1 MKLSYLFKRYTYEK
15 FKFMDPL
22 HSLIR
27 ESLNQRAL
35 GQSKN
40 FEWFITEI
48 GIAALVKDHSKN
60 IASFDPIQEAI
71 ELDLDLSKE
80 EKQLIKLEE
89 KEIILFY
96 L

>member
-1 MKLSYLFKRYTYEK
+1 ME
-15 FKFMDPL
+15 PI

-27 ESLNQRAL
+27 DALNQQPL

-48 GIAALVKDHSKN
+48 GIAAIMKEQKQSIYNL
-60 IASFDPIQEAI
+60 DPIKEAI

-80 EKQLIKLEE
+80 AVSYTHLTLPTKA
-89 KEIILFY
+89 
-96 L
+96 

>member
-1 MKLSYLFKRYTYEK
+1 
-15 FKFMDPL
+15 MDPL

-27 ESLNQRAL
+27 ESLNQRPL

-48 GIAALVKDHSKN
+48 GIAAIMKWQNKN
-60 IASFDPIQEAI
+60 ISSFDPIKEAI

-80 EKQLIKLEE
+80 EKQLIKLDE
-89 KEIILFY
+89 KQVILFY
-96 L
+96 S

>member
-1 MKLSYLFKRYTYEK
+1 
-15 FKFMDPL
+15 MDPL

-27 ESLNQRAL
+27 ESLNQRPL

-48 GIAALVKDHSKN
+48 GIAALMKGQNKN
-60 IASFDPIQEAI
+60 ISSFDPLKEAI

-80 EKQLIKLEE
+80 EKQFIKLDE
-89 KEIILFY
+89 KQIILFY
-96 L
+96 S

>member
-1 MKLSYLFKRYTYEK
+1 
-15 FKFMDPL
+15 MDPL

-27 ESLNQRAL
+27 ESLNQRPL

-48 GIAALVKDHSKN
+48 GIAAHMKGQNKN
-60 IASFDPIQEAI
+60 ISSFDPIKEAI

-80 EKQLIKLEE
+80 EKQLIKLDE
-89 KEIILFY
+89 KQVILFY
-96 L
+96 S

>member
-1 MKLSYLFKRYTYEK
+1 
-15 FKFMDPL
+15 MDPL

-27 ESLNQRAL
+27 DSLNQKPI

-48 GIAALVKDHSKN
+48 GIAAIMVNQDVDIFTL
-60 IASFDPIQEAI
+60 DPIKEAT

-80 EKQLIKLEE
+80 EKESFILDE
-89 KEIILFY
+89 KQILLFY
-96 L
+96 S

>member
-1 MKLSYLFKRYTYEK
+1 
-15 FKFMDPL
+15 MDPL

-27 ESLNQRAL
+27 ESLNQRPL

-48 GIAALVKDHSKN
+48 GIAALLKGQNKN
-60 IASFDPIQEAI
+60 ISSLDPIKEAI

-80 EKQLIKLEE
+80 EKESFILDE
-89 KEIILFY
+89 KQILLFY
-96 L
+96 S

>member
-1 MKLSYLFKRYTYEK
+1 ME
-15 FKFMDPL
+15 PI

-27 ESLNQRAL
+27 DALNQQPI

-48 GIAALVKDHSKN
+48 GIAAIMKEQKQSIYNL
-60 IASFDPIQEAI
+60 DPIKEAI

-80 EKQLIKLEE
+80 EKQLIKLDE
-89 KEIILFY
+89 KQVILFY
-96 L
+96 S

>member
-1 MKLSYLFKRYTYEK
+1 MKLSYLFKRYSYEK

-27 ESLNQRAL
+27 ESLNQKPL
-35 GQSKN
+35 GHSKN

-48 GIAALVKDHSKN
+48 GIAALMKGQNKN
-60 IASFDPIQEAI
+60 ISSFDPIKEAI
-71 ELDLDLSKE
+71 EIDLDLSKE
-80 EKQLIKLEE
+80 DKKIIRLEE
-89 KEIILFY
+89 KQILLFY

>member
-1 MKLSYLFKRYTYEK
+1 
-15 FKFMDPL
+15 MDPL

-27 ESLNQRAL
+27 ESLNQKPI

-48 GIAALVKDHSKN
+48 GIAALMKGQNKN
-60 IASFDPIQEAI
+60 ISSLNPTKEAI

-80 EKQLIKLEE
+80 ERQLIKLEG
-89 KEIILFY
+89 KQIFLFY
-96 L
+96 S

>member
-1 MKLSYLFKRYTYEK
+1 
-15 FKFMDPL
+15 MDPL

-27 ESLNQRAL
+27 ESLNQKPI

-48 GIAALVKDHSKN
+48 GIAALMNGQNES
-60 IASFDPIQEAI
+60 ISSLDPIKEAI

-80 EKQLIKLEE
+80 EKQLLIIEGKQ
-89 KEIILFY
+89 IILFY
-96 L
+96 S

>member
-1 MKLSYLFKRYTYEK
+1 ME
-15 FKFMDPL
+15 PI

-27 ESLNQRAL
+27 DSLNQPPL

-48 GIAALVKDHSKN
+48 GIAAIMKEQKQSIYNL
-60 IASFDPIQEAI
+60 DPIKEAI

-80 EKQLIKLEE
+80 ERQIIMLDEKQIL
-89 KEIILFY
+89 LFY
-96 L
+96 S

>member
-1 MKLSYLFKRYTYEK
+1 
-15 FKFMDPL
+15 MDPL

-27 ESLNQRAL
+27 ESLNQRPL

-48 GIAALVKDHSKN
+48 GIAALMKRQNKN
-60 IASFDPIQEAI
+60 IYSFDPIKEAI

-80 EKQLIKLEE
+80 EKQLIKLDE
-89 KEIILFY
+89 KQVILFY
-96 L
+96 

>member
-1 MKLSYLFKRYTYEK
+1 
-15 FKFMDPL
+15 MDPL

-27 ESLNQRAL
+27 ESLNQRPL

-48 GIAALVKDHSKN
+48 GIVALMKGQSKN
-60 IASFDPIQEAI
+60 ISSLDPIKEAI

-80 EKQLIKLEE
+80 EKQLIKLDE
-89 KEIILFY
+89 KQIILFY
-96 L
+96 S

>member
-1 MKLSYLFKRYTYEK
+1 
-15 FKFMDPL
+15 MDPL

-27 ESLNQRAL
+27 ESLNQRPL

-48 GIAALVKDHSKN
+48 GIAALMKGQNNN
-60 IASFDPIQEAI
+60 ISSFDPITEAI

-80 EKQLIKLEE
+80 EKQLIKLDE
-89 KEIILFY
+89 KQVILFY
-96 L
+96 S

>member
-1 MKLSYLFKRYTYEK
+1 
-15 FKFMDPL
+15 MDPL

-27 ESLNQRAL
+27 DSLNQKPI

-48 GIAALVKDHSKN
+48 GIAAIMVNQDVDIFTLDAIK
-60 IASFDPIQEAI
+60 EAT

-80 EKQLIKLEE
+80 EKESFILDE
-89 KEIILFY
+89 KQILLFY
-96 L
+96 S

>member
-1 MKLSYLFKRYTYEK
+1 ME
-15 FKFMDPL
+15 PI

-27 ESLNQRAL
+27 DALNQEPI

-48 GIAALVKDHSKN
+48 GIAAIMKEQKQSIYNL
-60 IASFDPIQEAI
+60 DPIKEAI

-80 EKQLIKLEE
+80 ERQIIRLDE
-89 KEIILFY
+89 KEILLFY
-96 L
+96 S